1 MTRKKPTKG
10 EAMDWSGNFWWEN
23 TPPSLIGLGC
33 NHVQSSVCIGC
44 NQSGPRNLLRGGNK
58 GYKKRKAKMGQ
69 GHSYSDL
76 STLMPQSVY
85 CLLFTQ

>member
-23 TPPSLIGLGC
+23 TPPSLIGL
-33 NHVQSSVCIGC
+33 GC

-76 STLMPQSVY
+76 STLMPQSMY